1 MMKIDIISWECK
13 GLRCPDMEINLMSGE
28 NPAHVALIQMP
39 NGTGKTTILSLIRA
53 ALTGE
58 VSKWDAETIKS
69 YRRHGDNNPQGS
81 FTLNLRVDNEFLTF
95 KLMFNFEEG
104 MVDNLSSYS
113 KVGGITDYDKL
124 PINIRR
130 FLNSK
135 FVRLFIFD
143 GELVQELLDSS
154 KSEASQAIDSLFQL
168 YLLDEL
174 HKDVESHWDRETAYK
189 AQFTRGHTRQRNK
202 VNELKKRIQT
212 IEDIMKTRRRKY
224 SKLEK
229 EIEDLESKIEFHTNE
244 NQDISEIIN
253 ETKIKINDTNNT
265 VNNNV
270 EQLMQDIR
278 KPELLHPK
286 FRNSLIELK
295 DKFDKAELPEKASR
309 QFFIDL
315 CNEKDCICGREL
327 NDEIREIIKQRA
339 NLYLSDNTAIFLN
352 SLKEDIRR
360 DLINTDYN
368 VEKINNGVIDLK
380 KEMTKK
386 QDLETEYKYYYDLSI
401 SQGTDEVKKW
411 KEQLDEKKEIK
422 KKIELEL
429 EAIER
434 EPNHR
439 DNPKFYEKTNCLKAL
454 KQWLEDEE
462 IKLAEISNTI
472 EMRRKK
478 EILQKII
485 KLAKTKANNN
495 LRESI
500 RDKCN
505 QKLEQI
511 LYRDPISISEI
522 NHSIT
527 LKGQKAASMGQ
538 TLSVGYIFLTT
549 LLSEGQ
555 HQFPLLVDSPA
566 NSIDITVRREIG
578 QIIPD
583 LCQQFI
589 AFTISS
595 EREGFTDTLANNAEN
610 IKFLT
615 VFRKTETTE
624 KLEKSLPSK
633 GVIDNKNCV
642 IVEGEDYFNNF
653 DLLDY

>member
-1 MMKIDIISWECK
+1 MKIEIISWECK

-53 ALTGE
+53 ALTRE
-58 VSKWDAETIKS
+58 LSNWDAEKIKS

-81 FTLNLRVDNEFLTF
+81 FTLNLQIDNEFLTF

-104 MVDNLSSYS
+104 IVDSLPSYS
-113 KVGGITDYDKL
+113 
-124 PINIRR
+124 
-130 FLNSK
+130 
-135 FVRLFIFD
+135 
-143 GELVQELLDSS
+143 
-154 KSEASQAIDSLFQL
+154 
-168 YLLDEL
+168 
-174 HKDVESHWDRETAYK
+174 
-189 AQFTRGHTRQRNK
+189 
-202 VNELKKRIQT
+202 
-212 IEDIMKTRRRKY
+212 
-224 SKLEK
+224 
-229 EIEDLESKIEFHTNE
+229 IEDLESKINYYLSQNQHLHEKLEQKEKDLIYANE
-244 NQDISEIIN
+244 KVKTDVAE
-253 ETKIKINDTNNT
+253 
-265 VNNNV
+265 
-270 EQLMQDIR
+270 LMDKIR
-278 KPELLHPK
+278 KPQLLHLK
-286 FRNSLIELK
+286 FRESLIELK

-339 NLYLSDNTAIFLN
+339 NLYLSNETAGFLN
-352 SLKEDIRR
+352 SLKSDIKR
-360 DLINTDYN
+360 DLLSDDNGTEKSFKNSVDNLQDIKDYQQLIDD
-368 VEKINNGVIDLK
+368 EIEYLKQEMINNGNN
-380 KEMTKK
+380 
-386 QDLETEYKYYYDLSI
+386 
-401 SQGTDEVKKW
+401 EVKEW
-411 KEQLDEKKEIK
+411 KEELDKKTKEKNRIES
-422 KKIELEL
+422 ELE
-429 EAIER
+429 EIER
-434 EPNHR
+434 EPSHR
-439 DNPKFYEKTNCLKAL
+439 DDQKYYEKTNCLKAL

-472 EMRRKK
+472 EMRQKK
-478 EILQKII
+478 EILQKIL

-500 RDKCN
+500 RNKCN
-505 QKLEQI
+505 QKLEKI
-511 LYRDPISISEI
+511 LYRDPISISDI

-578 QIIPD
+578 QIIPS
-583 LCQQFI
+583 LCKQFI

-595 EREGFTDTLANNAEN
+595 EREGFTYTLANNADN

-615 VFRKTETTE
+615 VFRKTETT
-624 KLEKSLPSK
+624 KQLEQALPSK

-642 IVEGEDYFNNF
+642 IIEGKEYFNNF
-653 DLLDY
+653 DLLHY